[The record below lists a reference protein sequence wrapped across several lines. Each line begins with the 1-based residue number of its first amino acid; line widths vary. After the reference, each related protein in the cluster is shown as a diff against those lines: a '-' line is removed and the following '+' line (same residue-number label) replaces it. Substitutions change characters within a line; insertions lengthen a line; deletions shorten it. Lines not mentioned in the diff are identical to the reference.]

1 MVDPAIP
8 HRRFQFRLRT
18 LMIVVTLLA
27 LTCGYAGWQAKMAR
41 ERHRA
46 VATYRAVA
54 GYAVEVDETPGAGH
68 ATTTRFPE
76 APWPLRWFGE
86 DGYSE
91 IIVPQRTTA
100 DEIERL
106 ASLFPEASIQRD
118 PEN

>member
-1 MVDPAIP
+1 MVDPALS

-18 LMIVVTLLA
+18 LLIVVALVALA
-27 LTCGYAGWQAKMAR
+27 CGYAGWEAKIAR
-41 ERHRA
+41 DRRKA

-54 GYAVEVDETPGAGH
+54 GYAVEVDESPGTGH
-68 ATTTRFPE
+68 VSTSRFPP

-86 DGYSE
+86 EGYSE

-106 ASLFPEASIQRD
+106 SSLFPEALIQRD
-118 PEN
+118 PLH